1 LVGLVLCRFVRWRT
15 DILRELDER
24 QFQPV
29 ADRNSR
35 WLELLGWQ
43 NGASAEDLLL
53 RAHASTVKEPQ

>member
-1 LVGLVLCRFVRWRT
+1 VRWRT